1 MKLISLKNIYKK
13 FNDQFVLNNINLEI
27 NENQFVT
34 LLGPSGCGKTT
45 TLRII
50 GGFIEPTEGQI
61 YFEGHMMNG
70 VPPYL
75 RPTNTV
81 FQKYSLFPHLNVYD
95 NVVYGL
101 KVKQEIL
108 GLRQQVKK
116 LEEDLNKDKNFINLN
131 KSKKKEVYKSKKK
144 SLIEKLKL
152 NKKEINKEVQKFL
165 KLVGLTGFEKRN
177 ILKLSG
183 GQQQR
188 VAIARALINKPK
200 VLLLDEPL
208 AALDL
213 KLRQEMQYELKN
225 IQRSSGV
232 TFIYV
237 THDQEE
243 ALTMSDKVVVMN
255 NGKILQQGSP
265 EDIYNEPKNKFV
277 ASFIGDSNI
286 IPGIMKK
293 DFLVHFDQQD
303 FVCVDKGFKIN
314 QAVDV
319 VIRPEDIDI
328 TTVKKGLIEGQ
339 IINIVFKGVHFE
351 ILVKTKYRDFMI
363 HTTDSYK
370 INQKVG
376 LKFNDEDIHVMSS
389 END

>member
-108 GLRQQVKK
+108 GLRQQIKK
-116 LEEDLNKDKNFINLN
+116 MEEDLNKDKNFINLN

-328 TTVKKGLIEGQ
+328 TTVK
-339 IINIVFKGVHFE
+339 
-351 ILVKTKYRDFMI
+351 
-363 HTTDSYK
+363 
-370 INQKVG
+370 
-376 LKFNDEDIHVMSS
+376 
-389 END
+389 

>member
-1 MKLISLKNIYKK
+1 
-13 FNDQFVLNNINLEI
+13 
-27 NENQFVT
+27 
-34 LLGPSGCGKTT
+34 
-45 TLRII
+45 
-50 GGFIEPTEGQI
+50 
-61 YFEGHMMNG
+61 MNG

-108 GLRQQVKK
+108 GLRQQIKK
-116 LEEDLNKDKNFINLN
+116 MEEDLNKDKNFINLN

-339 IINIVFKGVHFE
+339 IINIVG
-351 ILVKTKYRDFMI
+351 I
-363 HTTDSYK
+363 K
-370 INQKVG
+370 IKIISNK
-376 LKFNDEDIHVMSS
+376 
-389 END
+389 